1 MQTRKSKGAVVVPC
15 AKFLKCNSG
24 RWMDGSGYFWLSSTY
39 LSLQDTIKA
48 LPVQLFQPNQ
58 LSLSDKPK
66 TRVDAQVLHGW
77 LLTDEGGFY
86 PSFYLNTTCSTLL
99 GSGPRDHLVTPPA
112 DWVVSAPHHSQ
123 AVNSACSL

>member
-39 LSLQDTIKA
+39 LSLQDTRKA
-48 LPVQLFQPNQ
+48 PPVQLFQPNQ

-86 PSFYLNTTCSTLL
+86 PSFYLNTTCSTQLSNLLQQLTL
-99 GSGPRDHLVTPPA
+99 GS
-112 DWVVSAPHHSQ
+112 SQ
-123 AVNSACSL
+123 QPGSSQFLLAVRLIHCRL